1 MNESVWSN
9 SGTILTG
16 KFELLGEETYSI
28 ATLSANLTWQ
38 KTELW
43 QVLSPI
49 MSILHLN
56 LFTLYIN
63 TVRTAQKTFIQLQ
76 NHSPV

>member
-1 MNESVWSN
+1 MEQWWNGTDRGNLKYWERNFIQCGWQMNESVWSN

-38 KTELW
+38 KTEL
-43 QVLSPI
+43 
-49 MSILHLN
+49 
-56 LFTLYIN
+56 
-63 TVRTAQKTFIQLQ
+63 
-76 NHSPV
+76 